1 MKIYDKADK
10 VINECFE
17 LLLYSYQIESEA
29 SVKGSGFIY
38 DCLFQLYFKCHKINL
53 NRNGS
58 HIDSPDWI
66 KTEKQ
71 Q

>member
-38 DCLFQLYFKCHKINL
+38 DCLF
-53 NRNGS
+53 
-58 HIDSPDWI
+58 
-66 KTEKQ
+66 
-71 Q
+71 